1 VLIGNNAF
9 IFGLTENSEDPFIS
23 LADPAEIVKELKDAS
38 KGATVQ
44 PISASIRVLSNVL
57 VVCHVP
63 DQQVF
68 TVSAPDGRVH
78 AVRLFPN
85 QTCTCPASTTCCHV
99 LAVKRSIGLECAERK
114 VVNLTQLRR
123 NSR

>member
-1 VLIGNNAF
+1 MPSFSFVS
-9 IFGLTENSEDPFIS
+9 ENRVDPFTTLS
-23 LADPAEIVKELKDAS
+23 DPAEIVEELRDAS
-38 KGATVQ
+38 KGIMAK

-57 VVCHVP
+57 AVRHVP

-68 TVSAPDGRVH
+68 TVSDPDGRVH
-78 AVRLFPN
+78 AVRLFPS
-85 QTCTCPASTTCCHV
+85 QTCTCPVSTTCCHV